1 MPAIH
6 AGTAFRDKTPMT
18 PINDKNITGDDKNMP
33 TRKGNKA
40 IVIYFPPDQWN
51 IVSRKAKEAKL
62 RTGTY
67 IRRMA
72 VKGEI
77 KFYDLNEFSLMRT
90 AFASIGS
97 NINQIARNVNMT
109 GSVYQQDI
117 EDMKTEFEHFRNVM
131 NNYLV
136 KISPRSIS

>member
-1 MPAIH
+1 M
-6 AGTAFRDKTPMT
+6 AFRKGTIRKEVGFSKEDWKTVC
-18 PINDKNITGDDKNMP
+18 K
-33 TRKGNKA
+33 KA
-40 IVIYFPPDQWN
+40 RAAN
-51 IVSRKAKEAKL
+51 L
-62 RTGTY
+62 RTSTY

-72 VKGEI
+72 VSGQI
-77 KFYDLNEFSLMRT
+77 KYYDLNEFVLMRK
-90 AFASIGS
+90 AFFSIGT

-117 EDMKTEFEHFRNVM
+117 EDMRTEFEHFRNVM

>member
-1 MPAIH
+1 MPY
-6 AGTAFRDKTPMT
+6 
-18 PINDKNITGDDKNMP
+18 
-33 TRKGNKA
+33 RKDRIKKLIGFSPDEWSVVCQKSKA
-40 IVIYFPPDQWN
+40 
-51 IVSRKAKEAKL
+51 AKL
-62 RTGTY
+62 QTGTY

-72 VKGEI
+72 VNGQI
-77 KFYDLNEFSLMRT
+77 KYYDLNEFVLMRK
-90 AFASIGS
+90 AFFSIGT

-117 EDMKTEFEHFRNVM
+117 EDMRTEFEHFRNVM

>member
-1 MPAIH
+1 M
-6 AGTAFRDKTPMT
+6 AFRKGTIRKEVGFSKEDWKTVC
-18 PINDKNITGDDKNMP
+18 K
-33 TRKGNKA
+33 KA
-40 IVIYFPPDQWN
+40 RAAN
-51 IVSRKAKEAKL
+51 L

-72 VKGEI
+72 VNGQI
-77 KFYDLNEFSLMRT
+77 KYYDLNEFVLMRK
-90 AFASIGS
+90 AFFSIGT

-117 EDMKTEFEHFRNVM
+117 EDMRTEFEHFRNVM